1 VNYGRLLVGGG
12 VRGRERRCPL
22 PNGRHPYL
30 GAHAMSGPPLVG
42 AGVHGLAA
50 AMMTDWTVENRPREP
65 HQGFEP
71 FGLGLEVGGLTAK
84 N

>member
-1 VNYGRLLVGGG
+1 
-12 VRGRERRCPL
+12 
-22 PNGRHPYL
+22 
-30 GAHAMSGPPLVG
+30 MSGPPLVG

-71 FGLGLEVGGLTAK
+71 YGLGLEVGGLTAK